1 MPSYQIDGVTPV
13 VSLDSYV
20 HPTAVL
26 IGDVIIETGVY
37 IGPNASLRGDF
48 GRIVVK
54 RGANIQ
60 DNCVMHGFPEQDT
73 VVEEDGHIGHCAVLH
88 GCVIRRNAMV
98 GMNAVIMDAAEI
110 GENCIVGAASFVKAG
125 ASYAAN
131 QLILGAPAKVV
142 RTLSSQELAWKRAG
156 TEQYHQLVTRSQQS
170 LREVEPL
177 RDLDADHPRI
187 SFTDP
192 HQCLAEARKAK

>member
-1 MPSYQIDGVTPV
+1 MPIYQIDGVTPV
-13 VSLDSYV
+13 VSCDSYV

-26 IGDVIIETGVY
+26 IGDVIIEDGVY

-48 GRIVVK
+48 GRIIVK
-54 RGANIQ
+54 SGANIQ

-73 VVEEDGHIGHCAVLH
+73 VVEENGHIGHCAVLH
-88 GCVIRRNAMV
+88 GCIIRRNAMV

-131 QLILGAPAKVV
+131 QLIIGSPAKVI

-156 TEQYHQLVTRSQQS
+156 TEQYHQLVTRCQQS

-177 RDLDADHPRI
+177 RDLNADHPRI
-187 SFTDP
+187 RFTSP
-192 HQCLAEARKAK
+192 HKLLSEARKS